1 VKKWNQFYPFD
12 PSKLFG
18 LLLLLCV
25 FAPLREM
32 SADPLTPEHLTPDT
46 SLHLVLAQRERTS
59 YTQG

>member
-32 SADPLTPEHLTPDT
+32 YADPLTPEHLTPPST
-46 SLHLVLAQRERTS
+46 SSWPRLPTGSTTRP
-59 YTQG
+59 